1 MSDRLLCVRD
11 LSISFSQYGKGLKH
25 FISTPIKSLSVEIK
39 KGEILA
45 IVGAS
50 GSGKSLL
57 AHAIMDILPPNAM
70 VKGEIS
76 YKEKVLDK
84 KNIGALRG
92 TEIAFIPQSVNY
104 LDPFMKVKNQ
114 VRIGLHETKERNRQ
128 LQEALFEKYGLKKT
142 DGELYP
148 YQLSGGM
155 LRRVLFATCVKQ
167 GIQLI
172 IADEPTP
179 GIHKEALDM
188 VLKQL
193 RDFADQGM
201 GVMLITHD
209 IISAVRIA
217 DYISVFKDGANIET
231 APANFFEGKGERLK
245 EQYTRNLWLAL
256 PQNEFLRG
264 EANGIGS

>member
-57 AHAIMDILPPNAM
+57 AHAIMDILPPNAI
-70 VKGEIS
+70 VKGEIL

-84 KNIGALRG
+84 KRICALRG

-104 LDPFMKVKNQ
+104 LDPSMKVKNQ
-114 VRIGLHETKERNRQ
+114 VKLGLHESKERTRR
-128 LQEALFEKYGLKKT
+128 LQEALFEKYGLKKS

-179 GIHKEALDM
+179 GIHKEALEM

-193 RDFADQGM
+193 RDFADHGM

-231 APANFFEGKGERLK
+231 APAEFFTGKGERLK

>member
-1 MSDRLLCVRD
+1 M
-11 LSISFSQYGKGLKH
+11 
-25 FISTPIKSLSVEIK
+25 
-39 KGEILA
+39 
-45 IVGAS
+45 
-50 GSGKSLL
+50 
-57 AHAIMDILPPNAM
+57 
-70 VKGEIS
+70 
-76 YKEKVLDK
+76 
-84 KNIGALRG
+84 
-92 TEIAFIPQSVNY
+92 
-104 LDPFMKVKNQ
+104 
-114 VRIGLHETKERNRQ
+114 HETKERNRQ

>member
-104 LDPFMKVKNQ
+104 LDPSMKVKNQ

-128 LQEALFEKYGLKKT
+128 LQEALFEKYGLKKK
-142 DGELYP
+142 
-148 YQLSGGM
+148 
-155 LRRVLFATCVKQ
+155 KQ
-167 GIQLI
+167 TANSTLI
-172 IADEPTP
+172 SFPAVCSDECCS
-179 GIHKEALDM
+179 
-188 VLKQL
+188 Q
-193 RDFADQGM
+193 
-201 GVMLITHD
+201 
-209 IISAVRIA
+209 
-217 DYISVFKDGANIET
+217 
-231 APANFFEGKGERLK
+231 PA
-245 EQYTRNLWLAL
+245 
-256 PQNEFLRG
+256 
-264 EANGIGS
+264 